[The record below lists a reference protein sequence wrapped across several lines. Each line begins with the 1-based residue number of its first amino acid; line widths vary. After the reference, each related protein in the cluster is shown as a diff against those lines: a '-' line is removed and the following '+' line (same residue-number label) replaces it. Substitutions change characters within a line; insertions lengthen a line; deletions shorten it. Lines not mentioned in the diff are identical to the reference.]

1 MCNPAS
7 VVDKLIFYQ
16 FVYTYIDIQSFVS
29 KKVIIHVH
37 VASQGGGLLST
48 KLFPKYMVHTY
59 LGICK
64 KIDGNIKTDLNTQV
78 PNPPPPPHRIK
89 ILKTR
94 EMLRAKLC

>member
-1 MCNPAS
+1 
-7 VVDKLIFYQ
+7 
-16 FVYTYIDIQSFVS
+16 
-29 KKVIIHVH
+29 
-37 VASQGGGLLST
+37 
-48 KLFPKYMVHTY
+48 MVHTY

-78 PNPPPPPHRIK
+78 PNPPHRIK

>member
-29 KKVIIHVH
+29 KKVIMHVH
-37 VASQGGGLLST
+37 VASQGGGFLST

-64 KIDGNIKTDLNTQV
+64 KIDGNTQV
-78 PNPPPPPHRIK
+78 PNPPHRIK